1 MAMFIENDREVKMA
15 DCIFCRIV
23 KGEIPSNRVYE
34 NDLVMAFDDIHPL
47 APVHVIIIPKAH
59 IPTLLDISSENAEI
73 LQALMFAAQEAAK
86 IKGIDQRGFRT
97 VINCNQ
103 EGGQVIYHLH
113 LHVLGGK
120 QLHDGRQ

>member
-1 MAMFIENDREVKMA
+1 MT

-23 KGEIPSNRVYE
+23 KGEIPAKLVYE
-34 NDLVMAFDDIHPL
+34 NDRVVAFDDIHPL
-47 APVHVIIIPKAH
+47 APVHVLVVPKVH
-59 IPTLLDISSENAEI
+59 IPTLLDISQENADI
-73 LQALMFAAQEAAK
+73 TQAMIFAAQEVAK
-86 IKGIDQRGFRT
+86 RKGIAQRGFRT

-120 QLHDGRQ
+120 QLSNGQ